1 MKSRITKILF
11 LLVLMLSSDM
21 AFGQSETSGFSYFIY
36 ALVGTAVL
44 ILLFLVVQVAD
55 NLLAVEAKHMGANKG
70 KANYSIFPKVS
81 ELFSPK
87 APSYTGDAPVTYL
100 KQGHDILLEGAPAS
114 TAIEEGAVTTFAI
127 QPPNFT
133 GLAPIPKVV
142 VEVGEEVKAGDT
154 ILFDKKVTE
163 VKFVAPVSGEV
174 IAINRGEKR
183 SIAEVVILADKEQKY
198 KALPA
203 FDLENSK
210 REDLV
215 NYLMEHGAWS
225 LFQQRPFNVIPAP
238 GDVPRDIFISTF
250 DTAPLAPDA
259 NLIVGGREAA
269 FQKGLDVLKLLTT
282 GQVHLGLNAKAS
294 EAPAEAFTGAE
305 GVEKHWF
312 HGKHPAGNVGVQ
324 IHHIKPIG
332 GQDKVWTLGVQE
344 VISLGTLFLEGRY
357 DATRI
362 VTIAGAEIS
371 EPKYVRTYIGAKV
384 SDLLKDQ
391 TVNDNVRYISGDVLS
406 GQQKSAD
413 QFLNYHDDQ
422 LTVIAEGD
430 YYELFGWLLPLS
442 PRPTISGTFP
452 NFLFPNAQFKAD
464 TNTHG
469 EKRAFVVTGQYEQV
483 LPMDLYPQHLM
494 KAILVND
501 FERMEGLG
509 IYELAEE
516 DVALC
521 EFVCT
526 SKQPLQQILRSG
538 LETMREQS

>member
-1 MKSRITKILF
+1 MKSRITKNLF
-11 LLVLMLSSDM
+11 LLVLILTSDM
-21 AFGQSETSGFSYFIY
+21 AFGQSGQSGFSYFIY
-36 ALVGTAVL
+36 SLVGVAVL

-55 NLLAVEAKHMGANKG
+55 NLLAVEAKHMGANRA
-70 KANYSIFPKVS
+70 KANYSIFPRFD

-87 APSYTGDAPVTYL
+87 APSFTGDAPVTYL

-114 TAIEEGAVTTFAI
+114 TAVEKGTVTTFAI

-133 GLAPIPKVV
+133 GLAPIPKVM
-142 VEVGEEVKAGDT
+142 VEVGDEVKAGDP

-198 KALPA
+198 RALPA
-203 FDLENSK
+203 FDLDKGS
-210 REDLV
+210 REELA
-215 NYLMEHGAWS
+215 NYLMENGAWP
-225 LFQQRPFNVIPAP
+225 LFQQRPFNVVPAP
-238 GDVPRDIFISTF
+238 GDVPRDIFVSTF
-250 DTAPLAPDA
+250 DTAPLAPDGSLVVA
-259 NLIVGGREAA
+259 GKEAA
-269 FQKGLDVLKLLTT
+269 FQKGLDVLNRLTT
-282 GQVHLGLNAKAS
+282 GQVYLGLNAKSS
-294 EAPAEAFTGAE
+294 EAPSAAFTEAA

-312 HGKHPAGNVGVQ
+312 HGKHPAGNVGIQ

-344 VISLGTLFLEGRY
+344 VISLGAMFLEGIY
-357 DATRI
+357 DVSR
-362 VTIAGAEIS
+362 VVVLVGAEIS
-371 EPKYVRTYIGAKV
+371 EPKYVQTYVGAKI

-391 TVNDNVRYISGDVLS
+391 AVNDNVRYISGDVLS
-406 GQQKSAD
+406 GQQKSFD
-413 QFLNYHDDQ
+413 QFLNFYDDQ

-442 PRPTISGTFP
+442 PRPSVSGTFP
-452 NFLFPNAQFKAD
+452 NFLFPDARFRAD

-469 EKRAFVVTGQYEQV
+469 EKRAFVVTGQYEKV

-526 SKQPLQQILRSG
+526 SKQPLQQILRQG
-538 LETMREQS
+538 LDTMREQS